1 MFGYI
6 NPDRPHLFIK
16 DETLYKALYCGMC
29 KSIKKG
35 CGQMARTALT
45 YDMAFMSALLHNIS
59 NVDVKIKKKRCG
71 LHLIKKRPMAEP
83 DDMSVLL
90 GCINTALAYYKLL
103 DDKLDKDK
111 KGMFAFLYK
120 KGYKRT
126 LNSHPSVAKII
137 AAQMEEQRKLEEQ
150 NCAIIDAACEP
161 TAQMMKALSTYVLN
175 GFATPHTEGLFY
187 DIGKWIYLADAL
199 DDYDKDV
206 KKGRYNV
213 LYNNYKMPTKAE
225 AVNKGRGELTFIF
238 DSLFAD
244 MRLHLSQIKFY
255 FNHDLTD
262 NIIIMG
268 IPQKTRTLFFEN
280 CGEGIKDGKDEQTQ
294 S

>member
-1 MFGYI
+1 
-6 NPDRPHLFIK
+6 
-16 DETLYKALYCGMC
+16 MC

-35 CGQMARTALT
+35 CGEMARTALT

-111 KGMFAFLYK
+111 KGVFAFLYK

-126 LNSHPSVAKII
+126 LKSHPEVAKII
-137 AAQMEEQRKLEEQ
+137 AEQMEEQRKLEGE
-150 NCAIIDAACEP
+150 NSDVIDAACEP
-161 TAQMMKALSTYVLN
+161 TAQMMKALSTYVLK

-225 AVNKGRGELTFIF
+225 AVKKGNSELTFIF

-268 IPQKTRTLFFEN
+268 IPQKTRGLFFESK
-280 CGEGIKDGKDEQTQ
+280 GEGIKDGKDE
-294 S
+294 